1 LYATPKLSCFLVQDI
16 SELEQ
21 ILRMSVFPP
30 DLLRDPHMLLRGF
43 RSLIFLEDACLFG
56 APVLNNLPPVTVLLH
71 MFSRLPVDVKMPHER
86 TSVTQGQFSKWM
98 DQHTP
103 KETLDSV
110 RHALNSSSAA
120 MKGAN
125 AGVVQVMNSLLDS

>member
-1 LYATPKLSCFLVQDI
+1 VQDI

-21 ILRMSVFPP
+21 ILRVSVFPT
-30 DLLRDPHMLLRGF
+30 DLLGEPHMLLRGF
-43 RSLIFLEDACLFG
+43 RSLLFLEDACLAG
-56 APVLNNLPPVTVLLH
+56 APVVNSLPPVTVLLH
-71 MFSRLPVDVKMPHER
+71 LFSRLPVDVRMPHER

-103 KETLDSV
+103 KETMESV

-120 MKGAN
+120 LKGAH